1 MQKSKF
7 NFQKKLKKYILT
19 TTQLGSGLSGSVFLG
34 FLIDDS
40 SKFFAIKKIDI
51 SQKNIPNENRI
62 MAENEAELLKKLNHK
77 NIVKLYD
84 EIRIKEEESVFLVFE
99 YCKDGTLAEYLE
111 KAGGKL
117 TERQA
122 INFFLQMCA
131 GYYCLFQQKIMHR
144 DIKPQNI
151 FLSDGHVKIGDFGL
165 AKCFPPACT
174 DFGVGSPLYM
184 APEVYEDEDENK
196 KNYDNYCDMWSLG
209 IVLFQ
214 MLYGKTPWDAENS
227 YQLLEKIKSTP
238 LSFPKSSTPP
248 NLRIIN
254 FIKKILSYKV
264 EFRPRWKNFFEEA
277 EALQQIE
284 LEDWQVI
291 DKKIDGQLVER
302 DIKLR
307 DERVEWE
314 QRKKKEM
321 IQKWEEEK
329 TEKVDRPF
337 YKFEAKETEKNDKY
351 GLSQGNIK
359 ANERRE
365 PEKKQELELKKAE
378 EIFQEFIKK
387 NEEIRKAQNEIFF
400 QKNCVTLL
408 RRTRY
413 LLLECECKHKISI
426 SYDVY
431 LQLPFLLEK
440 YALLRL
446 NKLKTVLDKANE
458 IFKNYPDTK
467 KMNILDLT
475 KNYPQEQNLEN
486 MINNVF
492 SVGFV
497 KSQEY
502 LDNVFEVKKEYV
514 EFFKAYNE
522 NLLATQEKIE
532 KMQKEENLEK
542 SKKNNTKNQDKE
554 NLDFELKNI
563 EFLSILND
571 RQIELDP
578 PFLQT
583 YENLIKKF
591 FEEQDFLKEDSAM
604 VSMDREVLVL
614 FRLLQ
619 ISRNLEK
626 ELKRREIDDSQVFFE
641 LYEGL
646 EKREK
651 KNLVDEIISKWK

>member
-1 MQKSKF
+1 MQNTKL
-7 NFQKKLKKYILT
+7 NFQKKIKKYIIT
-19 TTQLGSGLSGSVFLG
+19 TTQLGSGISGSVFLG
-34 FLIDDS
+34 FLIDDT
-40 SKFFAIKKIDI
+40 SKFFAIKKIDT
-51 SQKNIPNENRI
+51 SQKNLSNEHRI
-62 MAENEAELLKKLNHK
+62 MAKNEAELLKKLDHK

-84 EIRIKEEESVFLVFE
+84 EIKIKEEESVFLVFE

-122 INFFLQMCA
+122 INFFLQICA
-131 GYYCLFQQKIMHR
+131 GYYFLYQQKIMHR

-184 APEVYEDEDENK
+184 APEVYEDENT

-227 YQLLEKIKSTP
+227 YQLFEKIKANS
-238 LSFPKSSTPP
+238 LCFPKSSTPP

-254 FIKKILSYKV
+254 FIRKILSYEV
-264 EFRPRWKNFFEEA
+264 NDRPRWESFFKEV
-277 EALQQIE
+277 EALQHIE
-284 LEDWQVI
+284 LEEWQVI
-291 DKKIDGQLVER
+291 DRKIDGQLVER
-302 DIKLR
+302 DIKLKEDR
-307 DERVEWE
+307 IECE
-314 QRKKKEM
+314 QRKKKEL
-321 IQKWEEEK
+321 IKQWDEEDNRKSKNES
-329 TEKVDRPF
+329 
-337 YKFEAKETEKNDKY
+337 ETEKKMEFKRDD
-351 GLSQGNIK
+351 
-359 ANERRE
+359 
-365 PEKKQELELKKAE
+365 EKEVEKTYKN
-378 EIFQEFIKK
+378 FIKK
-387 NEEIRKAQNEIFF
+387 NEEIRKAQNEIGY

-446 NKLKTVLDKANE
+446 NKLKIVLDEASEFLSNNDSPKRM
-458 IFKNYPDTK
+458 K
-467 KMNILDLT
+467 ILDLIKKKQENFGNE
-475 KNYPQEQNLEN
+475 KNSSPSKNLI
-486 MINNVF
+486 MNNLANVC
-492 SVGFV
+492 SKSFV
-497 KSQEY
+497 ESQIY
-502 LDNVFEVKKEYV
+502 IDTVFELKTEYF
-514 EFFKAYNE
+514 EFFKIFNE
-522 NLLATQEKIE
+522 NLLSTKEKFE
-532 KMQKEENLEK
+532 KMEKEENLEK
-542 SKKNNTKNQDKE
+542 LKKNNKKKPENIE

-563 EFLSILND
+563 EFLSVLND
-571 RQIELDP
+571 PNRELDP
-578 PFLQT
+578 PFFQT
-583 YENLIKKF
+583 YENLIIKF
-591 FEEQDFLKEDSAM
+591 FEEQSFLKEDSVM
-604 VSMDREVLVL
+604 ISIEREILVL
-614 FRLLQ
+614 FRLMQ

-626 ELKRREIDDSQVFFE
+626 ELKRREDDSQIFFE

-651 KNLVDEIISKWK
+651 KDLVEEIISNWK